1 MVDAP
6 DLYEKPRG
14 KSGARLADWLHACL
28 APETP
33 QTRKGL
39 PMSEE
44 FDSAPGL
51 ESGNDIDVFRDDEGR
66 ISPLWLER
74 LRAFLEAGRG
84 DDVALVME
92 PLHHSEVGDVLEQ
105 LHPAER
111 VALVRALGDRFDFSA
126 LTEVDESIRID
137 IMDALPNADIA
148 RGVAE
153 LDNDDAVFLLEDLEQ
168 EDRDE
173 VLDALPTFERLAL
186 KRSLDFP
193 EESAGRRMQ
202 TDFIAIPPFWTV
214 GQVIDYLRAEKDL
227 PDEFYQLYVVDAAY
241 KVLGTLPLDKFLR
254 TQRATKID
262 EIMNTNLVLVK
273 AEEDQ
278 EDAARTFERYDLVEV
293 GVVDESGRLVGVLTI
308 DDMVDVIH
316 EEADEDI
323 KLLAG
328 VGDEDVS
335 DTTLDTV
342 RSRVPWLVVNLFT
355 AVMVSFIIG
364 LFNATIEQMV
374 ALAVLMPIVASM
386 GGNAGAQT
394 MTVTVRAL
402 AMRELDGGRLRRLIR
417 REMVVG
423 VANGV
428 IFAVLIGIVTALR
441 YGNVQL
447 GIVIAMAMV
456 INLIVAGTFGIL
468 IPLTLDKLKADPAIA
483 SAVFVTTV
491 TDVVGFFAFLGIAG
505 LWFGL
510 F

>member
-1 MVDAP
+1 
-6 DLYEKPRG
+6 
-14 KSGARLADWLHACL
+14 
-28 APETP
+28 
-33 QTRKGL
+33 
-39 PMSEE
+39 MSDE
-44 FDSAPGL
+44 FDSAPGH
-51 ESGNDIDVFRDDEGR
+51 ETGTDIDTFRDADGR
-66 ISPLWLER
+66 ISSLWLER
-74 LRAFLEAGRG
+74 LRAFMEAGRA
-84 DDVALVME
+84 DDVALVMA

-105 LHPAER
+105 LDAEER
-111 VALVRALGDRFDFSA
+111 LALVQALGDRFDFSA
-126 LTEVDESIRID
+126 LTEVDESIRLE
-137 IMDALPNADIA
+137 IMEALPNADIA

-153 LDNDDAVFLLEDLEQ
+153 LDNDDAVYLLEDLEQ

-173 VLDALPTFERLAL
+173 ILQALPTFERLSL

-254 TQRATKID
+254 AQRVTKIN
-262 EIMNTNLVLVK
+262 EIMNTNLVLVN
-273 AEEDQ
+273 AQEDQ
-278 EDAARTFERYDLVEV
+278 EEAARSFERYDLVEV

-308 DDMVDVIH
+308 DDIVDVIH

-342 RSRVPWLVVNLFT
+342 KSRVPWLVVNLFT
-355 AVMVSFIIG
+355 AVMVSFVIG
-364 LFNATIEQMV
+364 FFNATIEQMV

-423 VANGV
+423 VVNGV
-428 IFAVLIGIVTALR
+428 IFAILIGLVTAVR
-441 YGNVQL
+441 YGNYQL
-447 GIVIAMAMV
+447 GIVIGLAMV
-456 INLIVAGTFGIL
+456 INMIVAGTFGIL
-468 IPLTLDKLKADPAIA
+468 IPLTLDRLKADPAIA

-491 TDVVGFFAFLGIAG
+491 TDVIGFFAFLGIAG